1 MVAIVVP
8 MEHGVASPNADISSL
23 VESVRALHAAG
34 GQLPSEREMAN
45 RLNVKRHQLR
55 RALSELRRSGD
66 LAPARTRRERL
77 SLHSRYGENL
87 VHVTNPLEVIELRLI
102 IEPGLA
108 RLASLRASAVEIGEI
123 SRWATTPPETKPDIA
138 DLNFHAAIAAA
149 SRNHLAKELFAVL
162 RSVGRDARMR
172 VVGVT
177 PATCAKSVAERDGEH
192 RRVAEAIAARN
203 PDAAE
208 STLRAHLL
216 LVQRRI
222 MERSNA
228 GLAAA

>member
-1 MVAIVVP
+1 MVASVVP
-8 MEHGVASPNADISSL
+8 MEHGLASAITDISDL
-23 VESVRALHAAG
+23 VTAVRALHVAA

-66 LAPARTRRERL
+66 LAPARTRRERP

-87 VHVTNPLEVIELRLI
+87 VDVTNPLEVIELRLI

-108 RLASLRASAVEIGEI
+108 RLASLRASALEIGEI
-123 SRWATTPPETKPDIA
+123 TRWATTPSETKPDVA

-149 SRNHLAKELFAVL
+149 SRNHLAKELFTVL
-162 RSVGRDARMR
+162 RRVGRDARMR

-177 PATCAKSVAERDGEH
+177 PATCAKSVAERDEEH

-208 STLRAHLL
+208 STMRAHML

-228 GLAAA
+228 GLVAA